1 MKKIAFIST
10 GGTISMEVNQA
21 GLATP
26 TAGAK
31 ELLNTISQMKEIQV
45 VDKEFKKI
53 PSAHIT
59 INDLLELKKLI
70 ETTQKDHDGIVIT
83 HGTDTM
89 EETAYFLDLILER
102 KVPIVLTGS
111 QRNLSAI
118 SSDAQINILDAILVA
133 ADSRATEMGV
143 LIAFGSEV
151 IPAREATKVHRT
163 KLDTFKSLEFGP
175 IATIDNRK
183 VLWFRK
189 PLIQEHY
196 KLGEISDKLVD
207 IITCYLGADS
217 RCIRNSIHD
226 NANGIILQSLGAG
239 HVPEAMLDG
248 VEEAIKRSIPVV
260 LTARP
265 YMGRFLVDT
274 YGFKGAEKYLR
285 DIGVIFGGDL
295 SSQKARLKLL
305 VLLSN
310 NYNLC
315 EIKEAFEK
323 DFY

>member
-1 MKKIAFIST
+1 MKRIALIST

-26 TAGAK
+26 TAGAR
-31 ELLNTISQMKEIQV
+31 ELLNTISQMKDIQV
-45 VDKEFKKI
+45 IDKEFKKI

-59 INDLLELKKLI
+59 IADLLKLKNLI
-70 ETTQKDHDGIVIT
+70 EVTQKDYDGIVIT

-89 EETAYFLDLILER
+89 EETAYFLDMTLDM
-102 KVPIVLTGS
+102 KVPVVLTGS

-151 IPAREATKVHRT
+151 VTAREATKVHRT
-163 KLDTFKSLEFGP
+163 KLETFKSLEFGP

-189 PLIQEHY
+189 PLIKDHY
-196 KLGEISDKLVD
+196 ELGEISDKVVD

-217 RCIRNSIHD
+217 RNFYNSIND
-226 NANGIILQSLGAG
+226 NVNGIILQSLGAG
-239 HVPEAMLDG
+239 HVPEPVLDG
-248 VEEAIKRSIPVV
+248 INEAIKYSIPVI
-260 LTARP
+260 LTSRP

-274 YGFKGAEKYLR
+274 YGFKGAEKYLK

-295 SSQKARLKLL
+295 SSQKARLKLM

-310 NYNLC
+310 GYNHQQL
-315 EIKEAFEK
+315 KEAFEK